1 MSDCSRRRFRV
12 LNAAEEAVGT
22 GAFDALVVNDA
33 ANVRY
38 LTGFTGTNGWA
49 VLTPDA
55 EAALLTD
62 PRYAEQ
68 AEREVDADHL
78 VVTSKGLV
86 AALDKVRQRQG
97 WKTLAFDP
105 EHVSVALRRKLAE
118 ALEIELVEVSGTVEI
133 ARRRKDA
140 AEVEAIR
147 AALQITEA
155 ALTDVAAAITP
166 GQTEK
171 QIAADL
177 EYACRRRGA
186 DGMAFET
193 IVASG
198 PRTALPHGVAG
209 ERSVQASEP
218 VMIDM
223 GCRLGGYCSDITR
236 MVWCGDAPDVQWL
249 RIHSLVDTARRTAVA
264 AVRAGMPAVDL
275 DHVARAVIAA
285 AGHAEDFSHGTGHGV
300 GLEIHESPGISQ
312 RSKDTL
318 EQGMVATV
326 EPGVYVAGR
335 FGVRIED
342 MVCVGESECERLTT
356 LSTKPI
362 LAGAP

>member
-1 MSDCSRRRFRV
+1 MSDRSRRRFRV
-12 LNAAEEAVGT
+12 LEGIEAT
-22 GAFDALVVNDA
+22 FDALVVNDA

-38 LTGFTGTNGWA
+38 LTGFSGTNGWGI
-49 VLTPDA
+49 LTVDG
-55 EAALLTD
+55 EVGLLTD

-68 AEREVDADHL
+68 AEREVDAGRL

-86 AALDKVRQRQG
+86 AALEEVQRKQG
-97 WKTLAFDP
+97 WRTLAFDP
-105 EHVSVALRRKLAE
+105 EHVSVALRRKLAK
-118 ALEIELVEVSGTVEI
+118 ALEVELVEVSGAVEI

-140 AEVEAIR
+140 AEVAAIR

-171 QIAADL
+171 RIATDL
-177 EYACRRRGA
+177 EHACRYRGA

-209 ERSVQASEP
+209 DRSVEANEP
-218 VMIDM
+218 LMIDM

-236 MVWCGDAPDVQWL
+236 MVWCGDAPDAEWL
-249 RIHSLVDTARRTAVA
+249 RIHSLVDTARQTAVT
-264 AVRAGMPAVDL
+264 AVRAGISAVDL
-275 DHVARAVIAA
+275 DNVARTVIAA

-318 EQGMVATV
+318 EQGMVVTI

-356 LSTKPI
+356 LSTEPI